1 MRVATKKGRRQA
13 ELRRRARLRRGQR
26 RLRNGLLGSLA
37 LFAILLAAAIGVGGS
52 AAVEANAREWFSALG
67 NYARAHFAAAPI
79 DSLRIDIKFRHLH
92 RLHAR
97 RDAAQVNGWLVPGDD
112 DFVPASVATSGI
124 DVPVRLRLLGPES
137 DFIDGD
143 LWSLEIRVDGD
154 AHVNGMRHFAL
165 YPPAVV
171 DGSTPLVAAEHFRR
185 IGLASPRSS
194 LVEVALN
201 GDQLGQAI
209 VIELPSDELLRSQ
222 GRRTAPIV
230 HLDSGPYWS
239 ALAANGEA
247 GPYDNPYTASVVA
260 SRKARRNAD
269 DTATAIGL
277 FRAFLDGTL
286 SASQVFAL
294 DETARWLAAAEF
306 WGEGDALHWARTHFY
321 LDAATVRLAPIPSL
335 PGIRAPSRPMHR
347 ARAGELITP
356 RSALGERLLAD
367 AEMRHRFARELVAL
381 ADSMKAT
388 PTTASPTSRDDE
400 NGAEALRMALQRRAN
415 WALERLHLESPFFK
429 PIDFSTLVARATSLS
444 EIDPRRST
452 WFDANVARSD
462 FEFSRVVSAYARVDE
477 DGPFLDL
484 LNLLPMPVMV
494 ATLRHDEAGMPG
506 APITL
511 ASRIRFPIALPA
523 TPHGAT
529 PTPVRV
535 RYRQP
540 NAATISNEI
549 RGVARIAGEME
560 EYPFLARRSLD
571 PLLEHPV
578 PTASLDEVL
587 ATHEFLHRVPG
598 DQAIHTRPG
607 RYDVAG
613 SLVLP
618 AGTSLVIEAGTEL
631 TFEARAALIATGPLD
646 LRGTEK
652 APVVLRGT
660 EGRKGPRWQGVA
672 LLRATRPSHW
682 THARILD
689 GAGIDR
695 QGWHI
700 PAAVTVRDALIELDH
715 VEIKASRADQ
725 ALALVNSRATAHDL
739 RIVDSAGT
747 ALWLKGSQADFSNLL
762 VTGSGRIGIHAAGS
776 RVSLRGGSLRQI
788 RATALEAAEMSQ
800 VDAGDL
806 DIADVSIAACAK
818 SGAQLRLDG
827 SRIERAAHI
836 PLLAFTDLAELGGG
850 EILATRNS
858 IPADRKALAQRGSKI
873 LIDGTPAEI
882 VDAEIGDL
890 RID

>member
-1 MRVATKKGRRQA
+1 MRVATEKERRETA
-13 ELRRRARLRRGQR
+13 RRRRAQVRRGQR

-37 LFAILLAAAIGVGGS
+37 LFAILLAAAVGVGGS
-52 AAVEANAREWFSALG
+52 AAVEANAREWLSALG
-67 NYARAHFAAAPI
+67 NYARAQLAAAPV
-79 DSLRIDIKFRHLH
+79 DSLRIDIKFKHLH
-92 RLHAR
+92 RLHTK
-97 RDAAQVNGWLVPGDD
+97 RDAAQLDGWLVPRDD
-112 DFVPASVATSGI
+112 DFVPGSVAIAGV
-124 DVPVRLRLLGPES
+124 DVPVRLRLLGPEI
-137 DFIDGD
+137 DFVDGD
-143 LWSLEIRVDGD
+143 MWSLEIHVDGD

-185 IGLASPRSS
+185 IGLTSPRTS

-201 GDQLGQAI
+201 GDRLGQAI
-209 VIELPSDELLRSQ
+209 VIELPSDELLRAR

-247 GPYDNPYTASVVA
+247 GPYDNPYTASVIA
-260 SRKARRNAD
+260 SGKARRNNG

-286 SASQVFAL
+286 SASQVFVL
-294 DETARWLAAAEF
+294 DETARWLATAEF
-306 WGEGDALHWARTHFY
+306 WGEGNALHWTRTHFY

-335 PGIRAPSRPMHR
+335 PGVRAPSRPAHS
-347 ARAGELITP
+347 AEPGELISP
-356 RSALGERLLAD
+356 RSALGARLLAD
-367 AEMRHRFARELVAL
+367 PEMRHRFARELVAL

-388 PTTASPTSRDDE
+388 APPTSGDHE
-400 NGAEALRMALQRRAN
+400 NAVEVLLMTLQRQEI
-415 WALERLHLESPFFK
+415 WALERLHLESPFSK
-429 PIDFSTLVARATSLS
+429 PIDFSTLVARATSLGK
-444 EIDPRRST
+444 IDPKRST

-462 FEFSRVVSAYARVDE
+462 FEFSRVVSAYARIDDE
-477 DGPFLDL
+477 GPFLDL

-494 ATLRHDEAGMPG
+494 ATLRHDEAGTPG
-506 APITL
+506 APVTL

-598 DQAIHTRPG
+598 DLALHTRPG

-613 SLVLP
+613 SLVMP
-618 AGTSLVIEAGTEL
+618 AGMSLVIEAGTEL

-660 EGRKGPRWQGVA
+660 AGRKGPRWQGVA

-682 THARILD
+682 THAQILD
-689 GAGIDR
+689 GTGIDR
-695 QGWHI
+695 RGWHL
-700 PAAVTVRDALIELDH
+700 PAAVTVRDASIELNH
-715 VEIKASRADQ
+715 VEIKASRANQ
-725 ALALVNSRATAHDL
+725 ALALVDSRVAANDL
-739 RIVDSAGT
+739 QIVDSTGT
-747 ALWLKGSQADFSNLL
+747 ALWLKGSQAEFSDLS
-762 VTGSGRIGIHAAGS
+762 VAGSGRIGLRAVGS

-788 RATALEAAEMSQ
+788 RATALEAAETSQ
-800 VDAGDL
+800 VDARDL
-806 DIADVSIAACAK
+806 DIADVSIAASAK
-818 SGAQLRLDG
+818 SGARLLLDN

-850 EILATRNS
+850 EIVATRNS
-858 IPADRKALAQRGSKI
+858 ISADRKALAQRGSTI
-873 LIDGTPAEI
+873 LIDGTPAEV